1 LLTKT
6 LIEQTEI
13 ILQTLP
19 NLLETFVDERSADAE
34 NSQANQNAQLAR
46 SHRPQTVFKTQS

>member
-1 LLTKT
+1 LLTET

-19 NLLETFVDERSADAE
+19 NLHETFVDERSADEE
-34 NSQANQNAQLAR
+34 NSQTDRNA
-46 SHRPQTVFKTQS
+46 T